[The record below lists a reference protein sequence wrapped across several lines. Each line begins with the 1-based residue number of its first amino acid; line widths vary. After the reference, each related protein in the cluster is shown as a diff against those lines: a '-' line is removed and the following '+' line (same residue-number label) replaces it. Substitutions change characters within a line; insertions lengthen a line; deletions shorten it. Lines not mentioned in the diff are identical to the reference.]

1 MKLENN
7 SEYGPGFSASL
18 IDGPSIDLIDAAG
31 LDWTEGLNNA
41 VWGKYNWLSLLAECE
56 SANVIELEEH
66 EGGPGMSDTY
76 YWVSIDDPIS
86 FQHELKTIIFS
97 MIT

>member
-31 LDWTEGLNNA
+31 LDWSEDLDNA
-41 VWGKYNWLSLLAECE
+41 VWEKYNWLSLLGECE

-76 YWVSIDDPIS
+76 Y
-86 FQHELKTIIFS
+86 
-97 MIT
+97 